1 MYLTALAALKLHP
14 LLPVSVV
21 FGLMV
26 AMVVLMAWLAVR
38 QNAQIMAQVAL
49 IGGMAAPLLTSDG
62 SGNYLVL
69 FSYLA
74 LLNGGV
80 AAIAWF
86 KAWRPLNL
94 TGFVATFAI
103 AALWGMRSYTPQH
116 FATTEPFLIYHW
128 LLYTFIAYLFARRKL
143 TENSEDSVTPIADNA
158 TLEEI
163 GKSIYT

>member
-1 MYLTALAALKLHP
+1 MAGVAGFRRGGDVFDGVGGVETASAFAC
-14 LLPVSVV
+14 VGV

-86 KAWRPLNL
+86 KHGVR
-94 TGFVATFAI
+94 
-103 AALWGMRSYTPQH
+103 
-116 FATTEPFLIYHW
+116 
-128 LLYTFIAYLFARRKL
+128 
-143 TENSEDSVTPIADNA
+143 
-158 TLEEI
+158 
-163 GKSIYT
+163 